1 MDGYATVLAKT
12 RYGNNQYSN
21 RNSTLYIHYMVDHRR
36 DMAISSIG
44 IDEYDKYV
52 VALHRGDGAKFID
65 DLERTRPKE
74 SKERESHWQNLITN
88 GSKVFVYRKNVY
100 ENIFSEVLERL
111 FTVRFSNYNPANF
124 AENNGID
131 HLGNRYWWL
140 AKWPMEIHL
149 DLDDPMIND
158 LFVEIALDQVRIM
171 EKYSQIA
178 SLVDKKPLRGATY
191 HFHTEVFDDLLRWQP
206 FTFSGRLSYK
216 TQLEIEYA
224 YKETKLWGRTLHDTH
239 FSWHDGFPQHP
250 RSVSQNAPIE
260 DQP

>member
-1 MDGYATVLAKT
+1 MDI
-12 RYGNNQYSN
+12 
-21 RNSTLYIHYMVDHRR
+21 ST
-36 DMAISSIG
+36 IS
-44 IDEYDKYV
+44 IDEYV
-52 VALHRGDGAKFID
+52 VSLHRGDGAKFID
-65 DLERTRPKE
+65 DLERNR
-74 SKERESHWQNLITN
+74 SKDSLQTMN
-88 GSKVFVYRKNVY
+88 GSKTFVYRKNVY

-140 AKWPMEIHL
+140 AKWPMDIHL

-171 EKYSQIA
+171 EKYSVIA
-178 SLVDKKPLRGATY
+178 NAVMNSDKQLRGTTFR
-191 HFHTEVFDDLLRWQP
+191 FHTEEFNDLLRWQP

-216 TQLEIEYA
+216 TQLEVEYA
-224 YKETKLWGRTLHDTH
+224 YKETKQWGRTLHDTH
-239 FSWHDGFPQHP
+239 FTWHEGFPQHP
-250 RSVSQNAPIE
+250 RSVSENNAPIE